1 MAKGDTLETQITDA
15 VLNLQT
21 GLSQGVMDKLN
32 IRAKLIK
39 KRRSGVFNSL
49 KAGIRPGLRNP

>member
-39 KRRSGVFNSL
+39 KR
-49 KAGIRPGLRNP
+49 